1 VTADIALTLGI
12 TAGALVLFVW
22 NRLPVEVV
30 ALLVLA
36 ALMLFGLVTP
46 QQGLS
51 GFANEAVVIV
61 GSMLVLSA
69 ALVRTGAID
78 TLGRRMA
85 AVAGEREGRILV
97 VILAFII
104 PVSAFLSNTAAVAV
118 LLPIVLGM
126 SRARGIA
133 PSRLLMPLSFA
144 GQLGGTLTIIGTSTN
159 VLVAGLVLAA
169 GFPRIGLFD
178 ITAPA
183 AILTSIGAAYLLTIG
198 RWLTP
203 SREGPEGLIE
213 SYDLREYL
221 TSLRV
226 AEDSRLV
233 GRSLAEARFG
243 DDHGLQI
250 VEIRRENGERIV
262 PPSGGTVVHGGDV
275 LVVTGRVP
283 DIARIEE
290 SEHLS
295 IVGSMPELEPE
306 LPPDKEAAA
315 PHLAEL
321 LVPLGSHAVGRT
333 VKQIDLR
340 RHYGVN
346 ALAIQR
352 HGQAIHEP
360 VGKVRLAPGD
370 LLLAQGRNSALQAL
384 HASRDLVLLGPVRL
398 PARRPGKLV
407 PAIAIMTAVVLL
419 PALGVTTILVSG
431 FLGALAMI
439 LTGALTT
446 QEAYEDMDW
455 SVVVLLAAIIPLGLA
470 MRDTGTA
477 DWVAQ
482 GLVGFVKPL
491 GPYGVL
497 AAIYVVGVLLTS
509 VISNAAA
516 ALVLVP
522 VAIATGAELGV
533 SPMPFIIAV
542 MFAASSS
549 FITPIGYQTNT
560 FIYGPGGYRFGD
572 FLRVGAPLNV
582 LLAVASTIV
591 IPRFFPF

>member
-1 VTADIALTLGI
+1 
-12 TAGALVLFVW
+12 
-22 NRLPVEVV
+22 
-30 ALLVLA
+30 
-36 ALMLFGLVTP
+36 
-46 QQGLS
+46 
-51 GFANEAVVIV
+51 
-61 GSMLVLSA
+61 
-69 ALVRTGAID
+69 
-78 TLGRRMA
+78 
-85 AVAGEREGRILV
+85 
-97 VILAFII
+97 
-104 PVSAFLSNTAAVAV
+104 
-118 LLPIVLGM
+118 
-126 SRARGIA
+126 
-133 PSRLLMPLSFA
+133 
-144 GQLGGTLTIIGTSTN
+144 
-159 VLVAGLVLAA
+159 
-169 GFPRIGLFD
+169 
-178 ITAPA
+178 
-183 AILTSIGAAYLLTIG
+183 
-198 RWLTP
+198 
-203 SREGPEGLIE
+203 
-213 SYDLREYL
+213 
-221 TSLRV
+221 
-226 AEDSRLV
+226 
-233 GRSLAEARFG
+233 
-243 DDHGLQI
+243 
-250 VEIRRENGERIV
+250 
-262 PPSGGTVVHGGDV
+262 
-275 LVVTGRVP
+275 
-283 DIARIEE
+283 
-290 SEHLS
+290 
-295 IVGSMPELEPE
+295 MPELEPE

>member
-1 VTADIALTLGI
+1 MTADIALTLGI
-12 TAGALVLFVW
+12 TAGALALFVW

-36 ALMLFGLVTP
+36 ALMLSGLVTP

-97 VILAFII
+97 VILGFII

-183 AILTSIGAAYLLTIG
+183 AILTAIGAVYLLTIG

-203 SREGPEGLIE
+203 SREGPAGLIE

-233 GRSLAEARFG
+233 GQSLAEARFG

-250 VEIRRENGERIV
+250 VEIRRENAERIV
-262 PPSGGTVVHGGDV
+262 PPTGGTVVHGGDV

-283 DIARIEE
+283 DIARIEQ

-306 LPPDKEAAA
+306 LPPDKEAEA

-352 HGQAIHEP
+352 HGQAVHEP

-398 PARRPGKLV
+398 PARRPGKFV

-509 VISNAAA
+509 MISNAAA

-522 VAIATGAELGV
+522 VAIATGGELGT

-572 FLRVGAPLNV
+572 FLRVGAPLNL

>member
-1 VTADIALTLGI
+1 VTADIALTLAI
-12 TAGALVLFVW
+12 TIGALALFIW

-30 ALLVLA
+30 GLIVLA
-36 ALMLFGLVTP
+36 SLILTGLVTP
-46 QQGLS
+46 QEGLS
-51 GFANEAVVIV
+51 GFANEATVIV

-69 ALVRTGAID
+69 ALVRTGAVD
-78 TLGRRMA
+78 MLGRRMA
-85 AVAGEREGRILV
+85 ALAGKSELRLLV
-97 VILAFII
+97 VIVAFIV
-104 PVSAFLSNTAAVAV
+104 PVSAVLSNTAAVAV
-118 LLPIVLGM
+118 LLPVVLGL
-126 SRARGIA
+126 SRTSRIA

-159 VLVAGLVLAA
+159 ILVAGLVLAA
-169 GFPRIGLFD
+169 ELPRIGIFD

-183 AILTSIGAAYLLTIG
+183 AILTAVGVVYLLTLG

-203 SREGPEGLIE
+203 TREGPAGLIE

-221 TSLRV
+221 TALVV
-226 AEDSRLV
+226 AGDSRLV
-233 GRSLAEARFG
+233 GRSLAETRFG
-243 DDHGLQI
+243 DERGLQV
-250 VEIRRENGERIV
+250 VEIRRKDGQRIV
-262 PPSGGTVVHGGDV
+262 PPSGGTVVHAGDV
-275 LVVTGRVP
+275 LVVTGRVS

-290 SEHLS
+290 EEHLS
-295 IVGSMPELEPE
+295 IVGSVPELEPKLDAKADAE
-306 LPPDKEAAA
+306 A

-321 LVPLGSHAVGRT
+321 LVPLGSHAIGRT
-333 VKQIDLR
+333 VKQLDIR

-346 ALAIQR
+346 ALALQR
-352 HGQAIHEP
+352 HGQPVHEP

-370 LLLAQGRNSALQAL
+370 LLLAQGRNAALQSL
-384 HASRDLVLLGPVRL
+384 HASGDLALLGPVRL

-407 PAIAIMTAVVLL
+407 PALLIMLAVVVL
-419 PALGVTTILVSG
+419 PALGITTILVSG
-431 FLGALAMI
+431 FLGALAMVI
-439 LTGALTT
+439 LGALTT

-477 DWVAQ
+477 DWLAHELLA
-482 GLVGFVKPL
+482 LVMPL
-491 GPYGVL
+491 GPYGIL
-497 AAIYVVGVLLTS
+497 AAVYVVTVALTS

-522 VAIATGAELGV
+522 VAIATGTEAAV

-572 FLRVGAPLNV
+572 FVRVGAPLN
-582 LLAVASTIV
+582 LLLSIASTVV
-591 IPRFFPF
+591 IPWFFPF